1 MKASD
6 FKAFYSL
13 LQAIAAMYGRDLT
26 PGVIALYWQGLQAYD
41 LAAVREALNRHV
53 NNPDTGQFMP
63 KIADVHKMLQ
73 GSTQDAALTAWS
85 KVDRA
90 MREKGPY
97 QSVIF
102 DDPLIHR
109 VLHEMGGWV
118 QLSNQSEKEWPFV
131 RNEFVNRYRGYRARS
146 EVPDYPPALIG
157 IAEVTNRQHGF
168 EIAPPLLVGNVTTAQ
183 RVMRQ
188 GTNKPL
194 LEFTPLH
201 VEKLSVLLQNKDQQ
215 IAA

>member
-1 MKASD
+1 MKSCD
-6 FKAFYSL
+6 FNAFDGL
-13 LQAIAAMYGRDLT
+13 LQAVAAMYGRDLSS
-26 PGVIALYWQGLQAYD
+26 GVIALYWQGLQAYD

-85 KVDRA
+85 KVDRT

-97 QSVIF
+97 PSIVF

-109 VLHEMGGWV
+109 VLSEMGGWV
-118 QLSNQSEKEWPFV
+118 QLSTKHEDDWPFV
-131 RNEFVNRYRGYRARS
+131 RNEFVNRYRGYRMRS
-146 EVPDYPPALIG
+146 EVPEYPPVLIG
-157 IAEVTNRQHGF
+157 IAEMTNQQLGL
-168 EIAPPLLVGNVTTAQ
+168 EIAPPLLVGNAAMAQ
-183 RVMRQ
+183 RVMCQ
-188 GTNKPL
+188 GTDQPL
-194 LEFTPLH
+194 LEFTSLNVKNLP
-201 VEKLSVLLQNKDQQ
+201 VLLQNEAQQ

>member
-6 FKAFYSL
+6 FKAFDSL

-97 QSVIF
+97 QSIVF

-109 VLHEMGGWV
+109 VLQEMGGWV
-118 QLSNQSEKEWPFV
+118 QLSTQNEKDWPFV
-131 RNEFVNRYRGYRARS
+131 RNEFVNRYRGYRMRS

-157 IAEVTNRQHGF
+157 IAEMTNRQLGF
-168 EIAPPLLVGNVTTAQ
+168 KVAPPLLVGSAAMAQ
-183 RVMRQ
+183 RVMCQ
-188 GTNKPL
+188 GTDKPL

-201 VEKLSVLLQNKDQQ
+201 VEKLSVLLQNEDQQ